1 MKLMKTTILT
11 IAAIAFLTIFFACD
25 QKKAQGTDNVTKKT
39 NPIEDVAEKED
50 PAEQPADKPYEA
62 VGYKKTPCFGK
73 CPVYE
78 VKIYS
83 DNTATWYGKMN
94 VERIGWYEA
103 KLTGTKVQDIKD
115 KASELGYL
123 DFYNEYPVEHKVA
136 DLPSTIT
143 TVRYGDMI
151 KSVKNTIEG
160 PEKLNEF
167 EAYLEGV
174 INRLDWKPSEKRD

>member
-1 MKLMKTTILT
+1 MKNTILS
-11 IAAIAFLTIFFACD
+11 IAALALIALFFSCD
-25 QKKAQGTDNVTKKT
+25 QKPAQGTKDVGKITKP
-39 NPIEDVAEKED
+39 NEELAEKEEPED
-50 PAEQPADKPYEA
+50 RPAQQPYHA

-83 DNTATWYGKMN
+83 DNTATWQGKMH
-94 VERIGWYEA
+94 VDRIGWYEA
-103 KLTGTKVQDIKD
+103 RLTDVTVQDIKD

-123 DFYNEYPVEHKVA
+123 DLYNEYPVEHKVA

-143 TVRYGDMI
+143 YVRYGDMI

-160 PEKLNEF
+160 PAELQEF

-174 INRLDWKPSEKRD
+174 INSLEWKPTERKD

>member
-1 MKLMKTTILT
+1 MKTTILT
-11 IAAIAFLTIFFACD
+11 IAAIAFLSIFSACD
-25 QKKAQGTDNVTKKT
+25 QKKAQETTEATKTTK
-39 NPIEDVAEKED
+39 PIEDVAEKAD
-50 PAEQPADKPYEA
+50 PDDQPAEKPYQA

-78 VKIYS
+78 VNIYS
-83 DNTATWYGKMN
+83 DNTATWNGKRN
-94 VERIGWYEA
+94 VERLGWYEA
-103 KLTGTKVQDIKD
+103 KLTDTKVQDIKD

-160 PEKLNEF
+160 PEKLKEF
-167 EAYLEGV
+167 ETYLENI
-174 INRLDWKPSEKRD
+174 INRLDWKPSEKKD